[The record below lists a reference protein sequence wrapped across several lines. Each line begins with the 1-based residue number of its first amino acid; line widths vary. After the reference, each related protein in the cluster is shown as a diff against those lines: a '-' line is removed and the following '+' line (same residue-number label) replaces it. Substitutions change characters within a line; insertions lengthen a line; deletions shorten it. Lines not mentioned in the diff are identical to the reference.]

1 MILIMKRQVLFFDV
15 FLEKDPHL
23 NAVEYKISVIL
34 KYMLLKIIFIVEKKE
49 SLQKIAVA
57 TTKN

>member
-1 MILIMKRQVLFFDV
+1 MKRQVLFFDV

-23 NAVEYKISVIL
+23 NAVEYKISVTL
-34 KYMLLKIIFIVEKKE
+34 KYMLLKSIFIVEKKE